1 MTTKGEVNAV
11 VTKRIRV
18 AQGMT
23 LVEWKDENAI
33 WQRYWVSP
41 EMIISEVDR
50 EVTVDR
56 PTRGYP
62 FGDDLLAGFSPSV
75 TKTDIL
81 RELRA
86 RGIWSIAD
94 LKANPNAA
102 RAAIQ
107 SAYGLDLAQLLQL
120 ANTRK

>member
-1 MTTKGEVNAV
+1 MSKGEVKPV
-11 VTKRIRV
+11 ETKRIRV

-23 LVEWKDENAI
+23 LVEWKDDENI

-41 EMIISEVDR
+41 EMILSEKDR
-50 EVTVDR
+50 TVIVDR

-62 FGDDLLAGFSPSV
+62 YGDDLLEEFTPTV
-75 TKTDIL
+75 TKVDLL

-86 RGIWSIAD
+86 RGIWSKAD